1 MPIRIVFHGEL
12 TGLLNNRGLS
22 PEATRDLSRAAPVK
36 DLIESQGVPHTE
48 VGRITSEDLERSFS
62 HVPAWGEIV
71 EVHPHRPP
79 VDVSIPSILFPEPF
93 EEVGFVADANVARL
107 GGLLRLAGFDCLLDP
122 RWDDARIAEKAG
134 GYKRILLT
142 RDKEL
147 LKRNRVIRGRL
158 VRSERP
164 WDQLAEVIHFFG
176 LSDRID
182 LFSRCPKCNVLLEGT
197 EKSAV
202 IDQLE
207 PLTRMMYDRFT
218 RCPGCGQIYWSG
230 SHHGRI
236 REKLAA
242 ALEQASK
249 DGNALGARGD
259 LTPDPSTPLQGG
271 LRPS

>member
-1 MPIRIVFHGEL
+1 MSIRLVFHGDL
-12 TGLLNNRGLS
+12 ANLLNNRGLS
-22 PEATRDLSRAAPVK
+22 PEATRVLFRAAPVK

-48 VGRITSEDLERSFS
+48 VGRITSEGLERPFS
-62 HVPAWGEIV
+62 HLPAWGEIL

-79 VDVSIPSILFPEPF
+79 VDVSLPSVLFPEPF
-93 EEVGFVADANVARL
+93 EAVTFIADANVARL

-122 RWDDARIAEKAG
+122 RWDDAGIAETAG
-134 GYKRILLT
+134 AKKRILLT
-142 RDKEL
+142 RDKQL

-158 VRSERP
+158 IRAERP
-164 WDQLAEVIHFFG
+164 WGQLAEVIHFFG

-182 LFSRCPKCNVLLEGT
+182 FFSRCPKCNVSLEGT
-197 EKSAV
+197 EKDAV

-218 RCPGCGQIYWSG
+218 RCPGCGQVYWSG

-249 DGNALGARGD
+249 DDNALGARGD
-259 LTPDPSTPLQGG
+259 LTPDPSTPLPGCR
-271 LRPS
+271 RPS